1 MLLALLSQPT
11 SSNARLVISE
21 LLSRLATATP
31 KIGYIASMPDPQR
44 EYYQQSQQLYAELN
58 VEMTV
63 YLELESE
70 FTQQA
75 LDTLLTCD
83 VIHLSGGDTQRFLNA
98 IKRRQ
103 LIAPLTKFAVN
114 GGAIVGVSAGAMVLT
129 PSIACAVLCGDQIKG
144 SHAELTALNLIPFQF
159 VPHFEIAQLK
169 DANFNQQLKTLKSA
183 AYLCGDDD
191 ALLLSA
197 EQLVIFGEPRLVNN

>member
-1 MLLALLSQPT
+1 MLLALISQPT
-11 SSNARLVISE
+11 SPNARLAISE
-21 LLSRLATATP
+21 LLSRLTAATP

-58 VEMTV
+58 AEMTV

-70 FTQQA
+70 FNQQA

-98 IKRRQ
+98 IKQRQ
-103 LIAPLTKFAVN
+103 LIEPVKEFAAN
-114 GGAIVGVSAGAMVLT
+114 GGAMVGVSAGAMLLT
-129 PSIACAVLCGDQIKG
+129 PSIASAILCGDKIEG
-144 SHAELTALNLIPFQF
+144 SHAALTALNLVPFHIA
-159 VPHFEIAQLK
+159 PHFEIAQLN

-183 AYLCGDDD
+183 AYLCSDDD
-191 ALLLSA
+191 ALLLTA
-197 EQLVIFGEPRLVNN
+197 DKLVIFGEPRLIKN